1 MFKKLL
7 SLFGICQ
14 PAAQTPAANEAAK
27 PKSTLRKITRKKR
40 KVNLAS
46 RQRHIKVNL
55 ASRQRHIKS
64 ERQRVARALQSSKAS
79 NKQSLDKANRFIS
92 GLYRRSR

>member
-1 MFKKLL
+1 LNARETIPVFKKLL
-7 SLFGICQ
+7 SLLGICQ

-27 PKSTLRKITRKKR
+27 PKPAPRKITRKKR
-40 KVNLAS
+40 KA
-46 RQRHIKVNL
+46 NL

-92 GLYRRSR
+92 GLYRRTR